1 VRCRDV
7 EDLVGRLE
15 ERGDNDRGLVI
26 VEEVKKEEM
35 RRILRNGKV
44 EKVLGFGMDAGTE
57 ERVRWVRNDR
67 EMFEEIREVMDG
79 CGFRDDLY

>member
-1 VRCRDV
+1 M
-7 EDLVGRLE
+7 E
-15 ERGDNDRGLVI
+15 ERGYNDRGLVI

-35 RRILRNGKV
+35 RRILKSGKV
-44 EKVLGFGMDAGTE
+44 EKVLGFGDEGTE

>member
-1 VRCRDV
+1 
-7 EDLVGRLE
+7 
-15 ERGDNDRGLVI
+15 
-26 VEEVKKEEM
+26 
-35 RRILRNGKV
+35 V